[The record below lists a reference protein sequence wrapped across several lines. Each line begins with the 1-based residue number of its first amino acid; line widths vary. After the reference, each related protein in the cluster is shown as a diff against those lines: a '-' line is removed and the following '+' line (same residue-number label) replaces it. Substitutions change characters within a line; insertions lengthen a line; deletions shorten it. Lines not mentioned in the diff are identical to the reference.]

1 MLQKFYDKCKVFNT
15 IAGNDQK
22 LSRQAFL
29 DQQGYLEEEVQEIRD
44 GIELN
49 NPEMLLD
56 GVVDTLVTALGHLQ
70 RLEVQGVDVREALNR
85 IADNN
90 LSKFIPEEHPETITD
105 TAHRYGK
112 LATLHH
118 NERFGCYVVLRNT
131 DNKIMK
137 PANFVPVNLAD
148 LVEGKDI
155 CKGWESSNG

>member
-1 MLQKFYDKCKVFNT
+1 MLQEFYDKCKVFNT
-15 IAGNDQK
+15 IAGNDKK

-44 GIELN
+44 GIELD
-49 NPEMLLD
+49 NPEMILD

-70 RLEVQGVDVREALNR
+70 RLEVQGVDVRQALNR

-112 LATLHH
+112 LVTLHH
-118 NERFGCYVVLRNT
+118 NAKFGCFVVLRNT

-148 LVEGKDI
+148 LVEGKNI
-155 CKGWESSNG
+155 CSEWESSNG